1 MNDEDIAVLSLHT
14 SLVFVVMLYTS
25 TGVVIIVA
33 CTACC
38 LGRFPLIFDSFLRQI
53 PIMRHSKRIRDNAAA
68 VAIAVNE
75 NKAI

>member
-1 MNDEDIAVLSLHT
+1 MNDEDVAALSLHT

-25 TGVVIIVA
+25 TGVLIVMA

-53 PIMRHSKRIRDNAAA
+53 PIMRHSKRIRDNTAA
-68 VAIAVNE
+68 VAIAVNGH
-75 NKAI
+75 KAV